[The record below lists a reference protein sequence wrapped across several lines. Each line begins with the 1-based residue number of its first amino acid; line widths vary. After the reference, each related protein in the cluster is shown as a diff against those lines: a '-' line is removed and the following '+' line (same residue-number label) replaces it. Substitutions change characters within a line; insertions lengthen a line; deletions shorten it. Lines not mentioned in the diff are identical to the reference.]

1 MTAKSRYGALP
12 TCALHASLSYGG
24 AAPISTALG
33 EKQTAALS
41 SLVAAVGLTT
51 FKIVVGTLTGSLG
64 ILAEAAHSALDLM
77 AAFVTFLAVR
87 FSARPPDRTHLYG
100 HGKIE
105 NLSAMFETVLLLATC
120 LWIVREAVRRLV
132 FHQIE
137 VEVNFWS
144 YAVMLTS
151 IAIDASRSRVL
162 ARAAVKY
169 HSQALEADA
178 LHFATDIW
186 SSSVV
191 ILGLICVQAGAWFHT
206 LAFLREADAVA
217 ALGVSFVVVKI
228 SLKLGRRT
236 IDALL
241 DRAPDG
247 MEQRVATAVE
257 AVPGVRNCHQVR
269 LRYSG
274 PVLFID
280 LHVLVDGKQSL
291 VQAHDLTEAIEN
303 AIHEIAPQSDVT
315 VHPEPE

>member
-1 MTAKSRYGALP
+1 M
-12 TCALHASLSYGG
+12 
-24 AAPISTALG
+24 
-33 EKQTAALS
+33 
-41 SLVAAVGLTT
+41 
-51 FKIVVGTLTGSLG
+51 VVGILTGSLG
-64 ILAEAAHSALDLM
+64 ILAEAAHSALDLV

-105 NLSAMFETVLLLATC
+105 NLSAMFETVLLLTTC

-137 VEVNFWS
+137 VEVTFWS

-151 IAIDASRSRVL
+151 IAIDTSRARVL
-162 ARAAVKY
+162 SRAAVKY
-169 HSQALEADA
+169 NSQALEADA
-178 LHFATDIW
+178 LHFSTDVW
-186 SSSVV
+186 SAAVV
-191 ILGLICVQAGAWFHT
+191 IVGLICVQAGAWFPS
-206 LAFLREADAVA
+206 LAFLRQADAVA
-217 ALGVSFVVVKI
+217 ALGVSFVVVRL

-236 IDALL
+236 VDALL

-247 MEQRVATAVE
+247 MEQRVATTVE

-280 LHVLVDGKQSL
+280 LHVVVDGGQTL
-291 VQAHDLTEAIEN
+291 TQAHNLTETIESAIL
-303 AIHEIAPQSDVT
+303 IIAPQADIT
-315 VHPEPE
+315 VHAEPE